1 MGEDAPDPVSQP
13 QRTNPLGM
21 IVNAIGSLG
30 RGVVPGVIALYSFRE
45 ELTSLGL
52 AFAVAA
58 LIALV
63 SGFIA
68 FLRRSRLTYTVNTE
82 DIRVE
87 SGLISRAARSVPYER
102 IQDVSL
108 EQGFLARLLG
118 LVAVRFETGAGG
130 KDELSLRFLSQTEA
144 DRLRE
149 LVRERRDDAPG
160 APSSPEAA
168 AAEPAA
174 EATGQV
180 IFAMGPRRLVT
191 FGLFEFSL
199 AAIAVIGGLTQQ
211 FEFLLPFDIWEWEE
225 WAGLLAGPGERI
237 ASFGPLARAA
247 GIVLAV
253 GSLLVLGVATG
264 LVRTFLRDWGF
275 TLERT
280 AKGFRRRRGLLT
292 RTDVV
297 MPVHR
302 VQALVTG
309 TRIIR
314 RRFGWHSLKLVS
326 LAQDSGS
333 ASHVVAPFAK
343 MAELVPIM
351 QAAGFAKAPDTLEWR
366 RASDRYRFDTAF
378 IMLVIP
384 LLAALAAI
392 VFAPR
397 LWFALI
403 PLAIG
408 VLFALREYF
417 LWRYE
422 RHGLDASQI
431 YRRSG
436 WLAPSET
443 IASRVKLHSV
453 EVAQG
458 PIARQR
464 GYASLHLG
472 LAGGGLSIPGLPL
485 ERARDLR
492 EAILAS
498 MTATDFSRLPA

>member
-1 MGEDAPDPVSQP
+1 MSADSSESIGQP
-13 QRTNPLGM
+13 QRTDPLGM
-21 IVNAIGSLG
+21 LASAVGSLG
-30 RGVVPGVIALYSFRE
+30 RGALPGVIALYSFRE
-45 ELTSLGL
+45 ELDSLGL
-52 AFAVAA
+52 VLALAA

-68 FLRRSRLTYTVNTE
+68 FLRWSRLTYTVNEE

-87 SGLISRAARSVPYER
+87 SGIVSRAARSVPYER

-130 KDELSLRFLSQTEA
+130 KDELSLSYLSQAEA

-149 LVRERRDDAPG
+149 LVRERRD
-160 APSSPEAA
+160 EA
-168 AAEPAA
+168 PAA
-174 EATGQV
+174 VATDGHAEAPPETQGEI

-211 FEFLLPFDIWEWEE
+211 FEFLLPFDIWDWDE

-237 ASFGPLARAA
+237 ASLGPLAQAA
-247 GIVLAV
+247 GAVLAV
-253 GSLLVLGVATG
+253 GSLLVLGFATG

-302 VQALVTG
+302 VQALITG
-309 TRIIR
+309 TRFIR
-314 RRFGWHSLKLVS
+314 RRFGWYSLKLVS

-333 ASHVVAPFAK
+333 SSHVVAPFAK

-351 QAAGFAKAPDTLEWR
+351 QAAGFRQAPGTLEWR
-366 RASDRYRFDTAF
+366 RASDRYRIDTALLLF
-378 IMLVIP
+378 VIP
-384 LLAALAAI
+384 FLAALAAL
-392 VFAPR
+392 VFAPEA
-397 LWFALI
+397 WFALI

-408 VLFALREYF
+408 VLLALREYF
-417 LWRYE
+417 LWRHE
-422 RHGLDASQI
+422 RHALDEAQL
-431 YRRSG
+431 YRRRG

-443 IASRVKLHSV
+443 IASQVKLHSV
-453 EVAQG
+453 EIVQG
-458 PIARQR
+458 PIARRR
-464 GYASLHLG
+464 GYAALHLG
-472 LAGGGLSIPGLPL
+472 LAGGRLSLPGLPL
-485 ERARDLR
+485 ERAHELR
-492 EAILAS
+492 AAILDS
-498 MTATDFSRLPA
+498 MAATDFSRLPG